1 VIGLVMGLFRLFL
14 GRKDE
19 KTERELRAMEADI
32 NRASDAVR
40 WRTGRDKSRMR
51 LPTDKDA
58 RPVGLPSG
66 DTKPKGDPPA
76 V

>member
-1 VIGLVMGLFRLFL
+1 MGLVMGLVRLFT
-14 GRKDE
+14 GRHDD
-19 KTERELRAMEADI
+19 KTERELRAMEVHV
-32 NRASDAVR
+32 NRANDAVR
-40 WRTGRDKSRMR
+40 WRTTRDKSRMR

-58 RPVGLPSG
+58 RPVGLPGG